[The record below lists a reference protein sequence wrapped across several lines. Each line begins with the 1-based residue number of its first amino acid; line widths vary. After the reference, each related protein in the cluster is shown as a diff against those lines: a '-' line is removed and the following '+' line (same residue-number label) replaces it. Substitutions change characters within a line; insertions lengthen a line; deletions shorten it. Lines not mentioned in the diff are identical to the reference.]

1 MRPGSSQ
8 ADSAIF
14 VPPRRRATGPAP
26 AATPAPW
33 PALACEDVVTP
44 ALRDVLWRF
53 VRGTAHLL
61 HPGVRT
67 PDEPPR
73 LSGLN
78 DRRDRDVKIGMLGT
92 DTGDICLV
100 LRVHRP
106 HPPAPQPSPWRS
118 ALGREGLRDRPA
130 VVSGI
135 EQVAP
140 AEVAPLLTEPPSP
153 HARPWVVLRADVTGR
168 TGRLSIDPGDGVLHH
183 AMDLTA
189 LRLYGP
195 RPPGERPVR
204 CPRCGEPRVRRY
216 TAFDLCP
223 DCGWSR
229 QP

>member
-8 ADSAIF
+8 PDSAIF
-14 VPPRRRATGPAP
+14 VPPRRRPTDSAP
-26 AATPAPW
+26 AAERAPW
-33 PALACEDVVTP
+33 AALSCEDVVTP

-53 VRGTAHLL
+53 VRGTTHLL

-67 PDEPPR
+67 ADGAPR

-78 DRRDRDVKIGMLGT
+78 DRRGRDLKVGMLGT
-92 DTGDICLV
+92 DTGGVCLV
-100 LRVHRP
+100 LRVHPPR
-106 HPPAPQPSPWRS
+106 PPADQPRPWR
-118 ALGREGLRDRPA
+118 AGLGREGLRGRPA

-140 AEVAPLLTEPPSP
+140 AEVAPLLAGEPSP
-153 HARPWVVLRADVTGR
+153 HTRPWVVLRADVR
-168 TGRLSIDPGDGVLHH
+168 ERVGRLSIDPGDGLLRP
-183 AMDLTA
+183 AMDVTV

-195 RPPGERPVR
+195 RPPGERPAR
-204 CPRCGEPRVRRY
+204 CPRCERPRVRRY

-223 DCGWSR
+223 DCGWSH

>member
-8 ADSAIF
+8 PDSAIF
-14 VPPRRRATGPAP
+14 VPPRRRATDPEPVAP
-26 AATPAPW
+26 TPW
-33 PALACEDVVTP
+33 PGLSCEDVVTP

-67 PDEPPR
+67 AGDPPG

-78 DRRDRDVKIGMLGT
+78 DRRDRDVKVAMLGS
-92 DTGDICLV
+92 DTGGVCLV
-100 LRVHRP
+100 LTIPPPR
-106 HPPAPQPSPWRS
+106 PPATRDRPWRP
-118 ALGREGLRDRPA
+118 ALGREGLHGRPV

-140 AEVAPLLTEPPSP
+140 AEVARLLPGPPSP
-153 HARPWVVLRADVTGR
+153 HARPWVVVRADVRDR
-168 TGRLSIDPGDGVLHH
+168 TGRVSIDPGDGLLRH
-183 AMDLTA
+183 AMDLTV

-195 RPPGERPVR
+195 RPPGERPAR
-204 CPRCGEPRVRRY
+204 CPRCDEPRVRRH

-223 DCGWSR
+223 DCGWSH
-229 QP
+229 QPR